1 MNGKKKCKILKE
13 IRRRIAEENDI
24 AYVTSECKH
33 QGNCLGTCPKCEAE
47 VRSLEEQIEVR
58 RRAGYAVALT
68 GLALTLTAATASCVP
83 SDDAKQDTTVAS
95 TTTDYGELG
104 GADVLDTEL
113 MGDVPTSADPETEP
127 PTMGDPL
134 ETEPPIMG
142 DPFRS

>member
-24 AYVTSECKH
+24 AFVTSECKH

-47 VRSLEEQIEVR
+47 VRYLEEQIEAR

-68 GLALTLTAATASCVP
+68 GLALTLTATTASCVP
-83 SDDAKQDTTVAS
+83 IDNAAQDTTVAS

-104 GADVLDTEL
+104 GEPTEI
-113 MGDVPTSADPETEP
+113 MGDIATTADPETEP

-142 DPFRS
+142 VVLDPQ

>member
-47 VRSLEEQIEVR
+47 VRYLEEQIEAR

-83 SDDAKQDTTVAS
+83 SDDAAQDTTVAN
-95 TTTDYGELG
+95 TTTDYGNWVETLFG
-104 GADVLDTEL
+104 SSNPWGKPPRQPIRKQSLLSWEIPFVLD
-113 MGDVPTSADPETEP
+113 PQ
-127 PTMGDPL
+127 
-134 ETEPPIMG
+134 
-142 DPFRS
+142 

>member
-47 VRSLEEQIEVR
+47 VRYLEEQIEAR

-68 GLALTLTAATASCVP
+68 GLALTLTATTASCVP
-83 SDDAKQDTTVAS
+83 IDNAAQDTTVAS
-95 TTTDYGELG
+95 TTTDYGEW
-104 GADVLDTEL
+104 GAVEVLDTEL
-113 MGDVPTSADPETEP
+113 MGETTTPADP
-127 PTMGDPL
+127 